1 MRVTMKELTTQM
13 ETQLDNSYSDLSNV
27 QNELS
32 TGKRLLKPS
41 DNPVDTAN
49 DIKLKTQLAEE
60 TQYHTNIQDG
70 INFMNVSDTAM
81 QSMETIMQR
90 LRELAV
96 EGSSD
101 TLSASDRTN
110 MQPEVD
116 QLFRQLVSLTN
127 TQYNGAYVF
136 GGTQNNIEPFP
147 VLSSTAASPADYT
160 GLKMAYFD
168 GSGGVNIPAQ
178 IKNGFDNSSIT
189 NILPG
194 SFKLSIGNVNYVE
207 GTDYTVNY
215 VNGTITPLNAALAA
229 NMSPGT
235 PNYAAG
241 ALKMTFDYVSKG
253 KDVFGNTVGNNGNVM
268 REIAN
273 GVTSP
278 INISGDQLTVNS
290 QTGTDMMSTMIAFE
304 QNLLNNNTQGINTAI
319 SQIDNVNQAVSNSQT
334 QNGARINRFTT
345 TLTQNENQNTQT
357 TGLISNL
364 EDADMADA
372 ATKFSLMNTVY
383 DAALKSASMT
393 MQHSLADYL

>member
-1 MRVTMKELTTQM
+1 MRVTLKELTTQM
-13 ETQLDNSYSDLSNV
+13 ETVLDNRFTDLSNI

-147 VLSSTAASPADYT
+147 VLSSTAASAADYT

-168 GSGGVNIPAQ
+168 GSGGVNVPAQ

-215 VNGTITPLNAALAA
+215 ASGTITPLNAALAA

-278 INISGDQLTVNS
+278 INISGDQLTVNG
-290 QTGTDMMSTMIAFE
+290 QTGIDMMSTMIAFQ
-304 QNLLNNNTQGINTAI
+304 QNLMANNTPGINAAI
-319 SQIDNVNQAVSNSQT
+319 GQIDSVNLAISNSQT

-383 DAALKSASMT
+383 NAALKSASMT

>member
-1 MRVTMKELTTQM
+1 MKELTTQM